1 MSRAIIEDI
10 VGNVLT
16 ENYFIDINVKK
27 NENKINILIKNPM
40 QIEIIETILN
50 QLNGNMYLKL
60 DDNTKISLKNY
71 IFKIEYDDDNTNRYI
86 SVISQFIYIG
96 KEYVV
101 DDIINIKSVTICFGD
116 SKIVNLDFSIARILN
131 WNFSSK
137 FKNNDIV
144 FKKNIFEIRFQ
155 EHVKKSEIKDT
166 FYSFI
171 ELLWIFYGFV
181 PNIKFIQY
189 ETENIIINEYFKM
202 VYLYYTSKEFLL
214 NLNKLIDISK
224 LKNLE
229 SLISKWDSFK
239 EEHLESFLGI
249 MYAQMK
255 DNKYSDMKLC
265 NVLQS
270 IDGFSQKLF
279 KDKGS
284 EEKAKY
290 IDNIINLLEDSN
302 YKEDII
308 NILKDAKKQSF
319 RERIKELFELENC
332 NLIFYEEKIL
342 GNKFI
347 NKKNE
352 CKVFYK
358 ENKFL
363 SKSLNERNRLSH
375 MVKKEDLFS
384 NVERKFYY
392 WKYILLYRMIVIDYL
407 NIEYAL
413 DYENYKINLESMH
426 NWLIE
431 NKKCDNC
438 IYLKNK
444 QCELF
449 KKGETI
455 WKN

>member
-27 NENKINILIKNPM
+27 NENKINIIIKNPM

-302 YKEDII
+302 YKEDIT

-319 RERIKELFELENC
+319 RERIKELLELESC

>member
-1 MSRAIIEDI
+1 
-10 VGNVLT
+10 
-16 ENYFIDINVKK
+16 
-27 NENKINILIKNPM
+27 
-40 QIEIIETILN
+40 
-50 QLNGNMYLKL
+50 
-60 DDNTKISLKNY
+60 
-71 IFKIEYDDDNTNRYI
+71 
-86 SVISQFIYIG
+86 
-96 KEYVV
+96 
-101 DDIINIKSVTICFGD
+101 
-116 SKIVNLDFSIARILN
+116 
-131 WNFSSK
+131 
-137 FKNNDIV
+137 
-144 FKKNIFEIRFQ
+144 
-155 EHVKKSEIKDT
+155 
-166 FYSFI
+166 
-171 ELLWIFYGFV
+171 
-181 PNIKFIQY
+181 
-189 ETENIIINEYFKM
+189 M

>member
-308 NILKDAKKQSF
+308 NILKDAKKQSL
-319 RERIKELFELENC
+319 RERKKELFELENC